1 MTLLRRFTGWAIGLS
16 KILDRKGLFS
26 QGVRSLQRSQRDHPA
41 SQFQT
46 LYWHLLLS
54 YLAAMAAIVGVS
66 TLAIYQVVAYT
77 LYQQLDRQLDS
88 LAQAAAHSLPA
99 LEAQQGKPPNRL
111 PPVTDNDGDI
121 DLPWQDLRITT
132 QSIEWF
138 DQTLNRLAQTG
149 NQFPATSLRTIGFA
163 NVEDLR
169 TLTIPVY
176 LVRDN
181 GQGRQFRGYVRVS
194 QLTEDLQEE
203 LDRLSI
209 ALAVGGVIAGV
220 LIGGTGWWLTR
231 RSVRPIEQSVLQ
243 LQQFTADA
251 SHELRSPLTAIKTAV
266 EVMQSHPERIHPS
279 DVKKLDAIDSA
290 TQQMT
295 HLVEDLL
302 LLARMEVT
310 TELRVKLQPIPLDDM
325 LEDLLTLLELQADE
339 KGVRLTIELPPSTI
353 WIKGNPAQLRRMFAN
368 LLENAVQY
376 TPAGGTV
383 RLTAKTLT
391 GMVVIKIE
399 DTGIGIAPEQIPH
412 VFDRFWRADQ
422 ARSRRA
428 KGSGLGLAIAQ
439 AIAQAHSGEITVT
452 SQLGVGSC
460 FQVRLPTG

>member
-1 MTLLRRFTGWAIGLS
+1 MTLLKRFTGWAIGLS
-16 KILDRKGLFS
+16 KILDRKGLFLK
-26 QGVRSLQRSQRDHPA
+26 GVRSLQLSRRDHPS

-99 LEAQQGKPPNRL
+99 LEAQQGTPLSRL

-121 DLPWQDLRITT
+121 DLPWQDLRVTT

-149 NQFPATSLRTIGFA
+149 NHFPATSLRTIGFA

-176 LVRDN
+176 LVQDN
-181 GQGRQFRGYVRVS
+181 GPSRQFRGYVRVS

-266 EVMQSHPERIHPS
+266 EVMQSHPERIHPN

-310 TELRVKLQPIPLDDM
+310 TELRVKL
-325 LEDLLTLLELQADE
+325 
-339 KGVRLTIELPPSTI
+339 
-353 WIKGNPAQLRRMFAN
+353 
-368 LLENAVQY
+368 
-376 TPAGGTV
+376 
-383 RLTAKTLT
+383 
-391 GMVVIKIE
+391 
-399 DTGIGIAPEQIPH
+399 
-412 VFDRFWRADQ
+412 
-422 ARSRRA
+422 
-428 KGSGLGLAIAQ
+428 
-439 AIAQAHSGEITVT
+439 
-452 SQLGVGSC
+452 
-460 FQVRLPTG
+460 